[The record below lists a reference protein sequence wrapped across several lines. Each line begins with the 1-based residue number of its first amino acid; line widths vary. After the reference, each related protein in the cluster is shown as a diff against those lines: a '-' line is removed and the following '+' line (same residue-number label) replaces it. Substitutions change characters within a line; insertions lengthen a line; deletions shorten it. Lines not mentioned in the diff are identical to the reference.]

1 MKISFS
7 LSNITPQISRER
19 LKGYKWILSG
29 QIVVA
34 LCFLFVYELLSR
46 YPFPNWRNILVGII
60 GTLMMVMNFLS
71 YELIKDLTDNKTI
84 QRIILVLLW
93 LGVISGIV
101 SAMGIIKA
109 GSSLYFIF
117 NAGSICFSLLS
128 FIILLY
134 FMIIDIFREKH
145 DITYRLWGSASIYM
159 LIGASFGLFFTL
171 LEIMLPAEFQL
182 NTPYDI
188 FHFIPCYNFSFYNL
202 AGMDSP
208 FDNFSVL
215 VKNIA
220 VIESIFSN
228 LYIVLV
234 VGRLLSK

>member
-1 MKISFS
+1 MSLSFS
-7 LSNITPQISRER
+7 LSKITPQITSER

-29 QIVVA
+29 QIFVA
-34 LCFLFVYELLSR
+34 VNFLFIYELFSK
-46 YPFPNWRNILVGII
+46 YPFPNWKPILVGII
-60 GTLMMVMNFLS
+60 GSLMLAMNYLS
-71 YELIKDLTDNKTI
+71 YELIKDLTDNKMI
-84 QRIILVLLW
+84 QRLVLILLW
-93 LGVISGIV
+93 AGVLMGIVTAMGLITPDSGIY
-101 SAMGIIKA
+101 KA
-109 GSSLYFIF
+109 F
-117 NAGSICFSLLS
+117 NGTSILFSLIS

-134 FMIIDIFREKH
+134 FMINDIFREKH

-159 LIGASFGLFFTL
+159 LIGSTFGLFFTL
-171 LEIMLPAEFQL
+171 LEIILPIEFQI

-202 AGMDSP
+202 AGIDSP
-208 FDNFSVL
+208 YSNFSTL
-215 VKNIA
+215 IKNLA

>member
-1 MKISFS
+1 MKINFS
-7 LSNITPQISRER
+7 LSNITPQISSER

-34 LCFLFVYELLSR
+34 ICFLFIYELLSR

-60 GTLMMVMNFLS
+60 GILMMGMNFLT
-71 YELIKDLTDNKTI
+71 YELIKDLTDNKAV
-84 QRIILVLLW
+84 QKIILVLLW
-93 LGVISGIV
+93 LGVLSGII
-101 SAMGIIKA
+101 SAA
-109 GSSLYFIF
+109 GLIEAGTLLYFFLAASSL
-117 NAGSICFSLLS
+117 CFSLIS
-128 FIILLY
+128 FVILLY
-134 FMIIDIFREKH
+134 FMVIDIFREKH
-145 DITYRLWGSASIYM
+145 DILYRLWGSASIYM
-159 LIGASFGLFFTL
+159 LIGASFGLFFSL
-171 LEIMLPAEFQL
+171 LEILLPGEFQL
-182 NTPYDI
+182 NTAFDI

-208 FDNFSVL
+208 YDNFSML